1 MTKTEISH
9 KTEAQQAEAH
19 GHELGCFEVLAEQIL
34 EELAGR
40 GVAYETG
47 AFGEQ
52 IDGLTVLERI
62 VQRITAEG
70 FECEC
75 PAEQA

>member
-1 MTKTEISH
+1 MTTTEIRH
-9 KTEAQQAEAH
+9 NAEAQQAEAH
-19 GHELGCFEVLAEQIL
+19 GHELGCFELLAEEIL

-62 VQRITAEG
+62 VQRITAEH

-75 PAEQA
+75 SAEEA